1 MHFLFFF
8 AFPANLS
15 SLTKWRVIA
24 VQQKPKQHRAQARQ
38 HTDRPYL
45 KRETKRDEETKRNEE
60 TKGDGEIKRR
70 RGTMRYEQRQTNT
83 QKERLLSRFLSRLS
97 VHEYTNTLVH

>member
-45 KRETKRDEETKRNEE
+45 KRETKRDEEKRRDEGRWRDKETTRYDEVRTKTNKY
-60 TKGDGEIKRR
+60 TKGASSSSFSESSKCTR
-70 RGTMRYEQRQTNT
+70 
-83 QKERLLSRFLSRLS
+83 
-97 VHEYTNTLVH
+97 VH

>member
-45 KRETKRDEETKRNEE
+45 KRENKRDEERRRDEGRWRDKETTRYDEVRTKTNKY
-60 TKGDGEIKRR
+60 TKGASSSSFSE
-70 RGTMRYEQRQTNT
+70 
-83 QKERLLSRFLSRLS
+83 SS
-97 VHEYTNTLVH
+97 